1 MLARSSPSSWA
12 ALDPVSTLLLD
23 VRVQGT
29 FFCNSELGAPWV
41 MEVPARDFASFHFVV
56 GGECWLG
63 LQGQRTRALS
73 PGQLA
78 LVARSP
84 AHRLGSQRSLR
95 GRRVD
100 FAGER
105 RVTDSASVVQQ
116 AGSASPGSSQ
126 PSARTRLI
134 CGGLRFEGFVASALA
149 ALLPDV
155 IVTDR
160 TQTGAS
166 LGLALEAMT
175 AEADTPRA
183 GGATIMARLL
193 DIIVVETIRSFVEA
207 EPAADSGWLGA
218 LRDPQVSRALVALH
232 ERPEADW
239 SLESMADVA
248 GMSRSVFARRFAEL
262 LAMPPKHY
270 LTRVRM
276 HRALDTLRR
285 ESIGVAELAHRLGY
299 ASEAAFARA
308 FKRHIGLPPSAAR
321 RELSR
326 AGA

>member
-1 MLARSSPSSWA
+1 MLARSSQSSWT

-29 FFCNSELGAPWV
+29 FFCHSELGAPWV

-56 GGECWLG
+56 EGQCWLG
-63 LQGQRTRALS
+63 LQGRAARELS

-95 GRRVD
+95 GKRVD

-116 AGSASPGSSQ
+116 AGSASPAASQ

-134 CGGLRFEGFVASALA
+134 CGGLRFEGFVASTLA

-155 IVTDR
+155 IVTDHA
-160 TQTGAS
+160 QTGAS
-166 LGLALEAMT
+166 LGMALQAMT

-183 GGATIMARLL
+183 GSATIMARLL

-218 LRDPQVSRALVALH
+218 LRDPQVGRALVALH
-232 ERPEADW
+232 ARPEADW
-239 SLESMADVA
+239 SLESMAEVA

-262 LAMPPKHY
+262 LAMPPKQY

-285 ESIGVAELAHRLGY
+285 ESIGVAELAQRLGY

-321 RELSR
+321 REISR